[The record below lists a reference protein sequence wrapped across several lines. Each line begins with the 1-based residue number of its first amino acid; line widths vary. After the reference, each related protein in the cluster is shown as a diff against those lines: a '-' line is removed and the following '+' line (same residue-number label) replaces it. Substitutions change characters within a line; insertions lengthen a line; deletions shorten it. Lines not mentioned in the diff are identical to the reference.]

1 MEKSK
6 FYPLQTSNEV
16 TKLFIENSSVKV
28 TLLSVADD
36 NLELFKGAVS
46 RAGYDRDA
54 LKEFQIIAAFFA
66 SQKILDY
73 LDKEHGFSI
82 DSGVLNMVVLS
93 GTFTGE
99 ALRGFTLKCAPT
111 FDSIR
116 YAIKSLNVALVGELF
131 AVYGLKPTSD
141 HLVAAAATGKSEM
154 FDFLLSTGVRPH
166 GQFVLKA
173 AVGAN
178 SSAIIDKLV
187 NEFGYER
194 SDHTASVA
202 LG

>member
-1 MEKSK
+1 
-6 FYPLQTSNEV
+6 
-16 TKLFIENSSVKV
+16 
-28 TLLSVADD
+28 
-36 NLELFKGAVS
+36 
-46 RAGYDRDA
+46 
-54 LKEFQIIAAFFA
+54 
-66 SQKILDY
+66 
-73 LDKEHGFSI
+73 
-82 DSGVLNMVVLS
+82 MVV
-93 GTFTGE
+93 
-99 ALRGFTLKCAPT
+99 
-111 FDSIR
+111 
-116 YAIKSLNVALVGELF
+116 ELF